1 MNTFHQQLYIE
12 SIKLLYQ
19 DSDGHSSL
27 ELAELAAAAHT
38 MAETL
43 YINYITRKSAI
54 EEDKCS

>member
-1 MNTFHQQLYIE
+1 MNAFHQQLYIE

-19 DSDGHSSL
+19 DSNGRSSL
-27 ELAELAAAAHT
+27 GQAELAAAAHA

-43 YINYITRKSAI
+43 YINYITRKSDI

>member
-19 DSDGHSSL
+19 DSNGRSSL
-27 ELAELAAAAHT
+27 EQAELAAAAHA

-43 YINYITRKSAI
+43 YEQYYILVDKSL
-54 EEDKCS
+54 KW